1 MIFQFDF
8 YISHMNIKC
17 NLYSEEEL
25 LKIKEEYLGTNINL
39 KELKLKYKPSTT
51 FIKSLRNLKSKFPK
65 RDDRPKE
72 DWDRII
78 EYYTNNNVTYKEM
91 KVMFSMTDFQCN
103 FYLSHSKGKKDRKK
117 YNNRLTEKE
126 WKEIDEM
133 YFVKNMSYE
142 QLSESFNISTQT
154 LMRRYKGSKV
164 KDIKVGDKYG
174 RFEIINLDVPSKKVN
189 KQSRRRVEVK
199 CECGTIKTILLFE
212 LTSGKI
218 KSCGCYKKKSLGN
231 TLGAKGNTERG
242 LRTYRSWI
250 NMKRRCLNI
259 SSHNYPNYGGRGI
272 KVCDRWLNREYGYI
286 NFKQDMGER
295 PENTTLDRID
305 VNGNYEISN
314 CRWADPQT
322 QVVNQRRYE
331 DIKIVS
337 DKEWEIIKKDCLDNN
352 LKCWEVAEKYGLNL
366 NRVYKHLVGLK
377 KQSKLG
383 IE

>member
-1 MIFQFDF
+1 
-8 YISHMNIKC
+8 MNIKC
-17 NLYSEEEL
+17 NVYSEEEL
-25 LKIKEEYLGTNINL
+25 LKIKEEYLNTNISF
-39 KELKLKYKPSTT
+39 KELKLKYKPSTI
-51 FIKSLRNLKSKFPK
+51 FLKSLRNLKSKFPK

-72 DWDRII
+72 EWDKII
-78 EYYTNNNVTYKEM
+78 EYYRNNSVTYKEM
-91 KVMFSMTDFQCN
+91 KEMFNMTDSQCN
-103 FYLSHSKGKKDRKK
+103 FYLSYSKGRKIKKD
-117 YNNRLTEKE
+117 YNNNLTEEE

-142 QLSESFNISTQT
+142 KLSESFNISLQT

-164 KDIKVGDKYG
+164 KDIKVGDKYH
-174 RFEIINLDVPSKKVN
+174 RLEIVNLDVPSKKLN
-189 KQSRRRVEVK
+189 KQNRRRVEVK

-242 LRTYRSWI
+242 LRTYRSWVS
-250 NMKRRCLNI
+250 MRKRCLNI

-272 KVCDRWLNREYGYI
+272 KICDRWLDREYGYI
-286 NFKQDMGER
+286 NFKEDMGER

-305 VNGNYEISN
+305 VNGNYEPSN

-322 QVVNQRRYE
+322 QIVNQRRYE

-337 DKEWEIIKKDCLDNN
+337 DEEWEIIKNDYLVNN
-352 LKCWEVAEKYGLNL
+352 LKCLEVAEKYGLSL
-366 NRVYKHLVGLK
+366 QRVYRHLGGLK
-377 KQSKLG
+377 KQSKY
-383 IE
+383 